1 MSASG
6 PPRPAP
12 AFGPASSHPVGERR
26 RAERSEDDRV
36 IAGVCGG
43 LSRWLSVD
51 PPLMRLAFAWTAAL
65 GGAGLIA
72 YAALAVALPAAP
84 SAGLTAR
91 RPFRRR
97 MAVRIGF
104 VLQFAGAAMLLSAI
118 GLAPRHVG
126 VLLVATF
133 AAVGGALLWRAAL
146 GVLQDRDTPR
156 SSIAAGTR
164 VIGGIA
170 LLGAGATISLRPDG
184 VGSVGVALIVAATVA
199 GGAALLFGP
208 SLSRARREAQHE
220 RLERIRAD
228 ERAAVAARLHDSV
241 LQTFAVIQRLDDA
254 SPRVQG
260 LARSQEREL
269 RAWLYGGEQPDGPQT
284 LASALRHATEE
295 VELLHGIAV
304 DLVQPADAPMDPDVD
319 ALVQAAR
326 EALVNVARHAG
337 VRDAS
342 VLARVTPSEIAVYVR
357 DRGAGF
363 DPAVQNDPDRRGLR
377 DSIVGRMK
385 RHGGT
390 ALITSAVGDGTEVE
404 LRLPRR
410 TGGSAA

>member
-1 MSASG
+1 MSSARG
-6 PPRPAP
+6 PMAAHPAVAP
-12 AFGPASSHPVGERR
+12 ER
-26 RAERSEDDRV
+26 RAERSEDDRI

-43 LSRWLSVD
+43 LGRWLSVD
-51 PPLMRLAFAWTAAL
+51 PPLLRLAFAWGSAL
-65 GGAGLIA
+65 GGAGLIL

-84 SAGLTAR
+84 AELQHRSRPLPR
-91 RPFRRR
+91 RLAIR
-97 MAVRIGF
+97 VGF
-104 VLQFAGAAMLLSAI
+104 ALQFAGAATLLSAL
-118 GLAPRHVG
+118 GLAPDHVG
-126 VLLVATF
+126 VLIVAAL
-133 AAVGGALLWRAAL
+133 AAIGGALLWRAAV
-146 GVLQDRDTPR
+146 GALQDRETPR
-156 SSIAAGTR
+156 SGLIAGVR

-170 LLGAGATISLRPDG
+170 LLGAGATISLQPEG

-208 SLSRARREAQHE
+208 SLRRARQDAQHE

-269 RAWLYGGEQPDGPQT
+269 RAWLYGGEQPDGPLT

-295 VELLHGIAV
+295 VELLHGIAI
-304 DLVQPADAPMDPDVD
+304 DLVQPVDAPMDADVE
-319 ALVQAAR
+319 ALVQATR
-326 EALVNVARHAG
+326 EAMVNVARHAG
-337 VRDAS
+337 VKDAS
-342 VLARVTPSEIAVYVR
+342 VLARVTPQEIAIYVR
-357 DRGAGF
+357 DRGEGF
-363 DPAVQNDPDRRGLR
+363 DPAAVSPDRRGVR
-377 DSIVGRMK
+377 DSIVGRMQ

-390 ALITSAVGDGTEVE
+390 AIVTSEVGDGTEVE

-410 TGGSAA
+410 TGGSGA